1 MRPLRQALAD
11 YLALRRAVGY
21 KLTHQERLLRQF
33 LDYLEARGEERI
45 STEQALI
52 WATLPGGDRAW
63 HYNRL
68 QAVRGFA
75 RYLYAIDPQ
84 VQVPATDLL
93 PRQRRRTVPYLYSD
107 EQIAEL
113 MAAAGTLRTAHRTA
127 TYRTLVGLLAVTGM
141 RVGEAI
147 ALNCEDVDWRAGT
160 ITIRL
165 GKFGKSRE
173 LPAHASTLDALDRY
187 LLRGDRPSPVAAT
200 EPLLVSMAGTRLLH
214 ACVESTFRA
223 LRERAGINPRTGACR
238 PRLHSLRHSFAVRT
252 LLDAYRS
259 GEDAQSRVALL
270 STYMGHV
277 DPAGT
282 YWYLQAAPELL
293 ELAGQRLEAH
303 IQGDIR

>member
-1 MRPLRQALAD
+1 MKPLRQALTD
-11 YLALRRAVGY
+11 YLALRRTMGY
-21 KLTHQERLLRQF
+21 KLTNQERLLRQF
-33 LDYLEARGEERI
+33 LDYLEAQGEERI
-45 STEQALI
+45 STEHALI

-75 RYLYAIDPQ
+75 RYLHAIDPH

-107 EQIAEL
+107 EQIAAL
-113 MAAAGTLRTAHRTA
+113 MAAAGTLRTPHRAA
-127 TYRTLVGLLAVTGM
+127 TYRTLIGLLAVTGI

-147 ALNCEDVDWRAGT
+147 GLNCEDINWCAGT

-173 LPAHASTLDALDRY
+173 LPAHPITLEALDGY
-187 LLRGDRPSPVAAT
+187 LLGGDRPSPAAAT

-214 ACVESTFRA
+214 ACVESTFRI
-223 LRERAGINPRTGACR
+223 LRERAGINPRTSACR
-238 PRLHSLRHSFAVRT
+238 PHLHGLRHSFAVRT

-293 ELAGQRLEAH
+293 ALAGQRLEAH
-303 IQGDIR
+303 VQGGKR

>member
-127 TYRTLVGLLAVTGM
+127 TYRTLVGLLSDRDARRGGH
-141 RVGEAI
+141 RVELRGRRLACRHDHDSPWQVRQV
-147 ALNCEDVDWRAGT
+147 ARAA
-160 ITIRL
+160 
-165 GKFGKSRE
+165 
-173 LPAHASTLDALDRY
+173 AHASTLDALDRY

-277 DPAGT
+277 NPAGT